1 LKQKKPHKSSAQKLA
16 NLILLA
22 SMMIFLISYPYHKT
36 FWGGLV
42 FSFASAAL
50 VGGIAD
56 WFAIKSFFTK
66 PLGISWPDALFKTE
80 MIPKNR
86 EEVISVIVDI
96 VQDKVITKP
105 ALTQKIKEV
114 GISNLLIDYIV
125 EHRILNSTADE
136 VLAKLNF
143 SSIQENQETFRRLG
157 RRLVARNKDEIYKA
171 IHHIFDWSVNK
182 GYMHRILSSFAKELQ
197 KLLKLPG
204 VYDKFTVL
212 FKGAMHR
219 CHRNVIL
226 KGFLRSI
233 SIFKDIP
240 KLLLEQT
247 DKGLESVKDPKFLEN
262 QNFIDLIQ
270 QNQRTINVSILIGL
284 RNMISNVDFKALY
297 NEFAPKMLE
306 TSATNSGIHR
316 IANTGIELFN
326 SKLKEDMILR
336 EKITV
341 KLDLMLSDFLYEKIE
356 YIIKNKLKEYSNEM
370 LTEEIYNS
378 VGEDLNM
385 VRFNGSLVGG
395 AVGIITFI
403 IMYIAG

>member
-1 LKQKKPHKSSAQKLA
+1 MKQRKPYKLSAQKLA
-16 NLILLA
+16 NLILFIA
-22 SMMIFLISYPYHKT
+22 MMLFLISYPFNKT

-66 PLGISWPDALFKTE
+66 PLGISWPDAIFKTE

-96 VQDKVITKP
+96 VQDKVITKD

-114 GISNLLIDYIV
+114 GISNLLIDYV
-125 EHRILNSTADE
+125 TEHKILNNTAE
-136 VLAKLNF
+136 EIVGKINF
-143 SSIQENQETFRRLG
+143 SSIKENQEYFRSLA
-157 RRLVARNKDEIYKA
+157 RRFVGQNKDEIYKA
-171 IHHIFDWSVNK
+171 IHHIFDLAMNK
-182 GYMHRILSSFAKELQ
+182 GYMHNILSSLAKELQ

-204 VYDKFTVL
+204 VYDKFAVL

-219 CHRNVIL
+219 CQRNIIL

-233 SIFKDIP
+233 AIFKDIP
-240 KLLLEQT
+240 KLLLEQA
-247 DKGLESVKDPKFLEN
+247 DGGLESVKDPKFMEN
-262 QNFIDLIQ
+262 QDFINFIK
-270 QNQRTINVSILIGL
+270 QNQRSVNYSVLMAL
-284 RNMISNVDFKALY
+284 RNMISHVDFVELY
-297 NEFAPKMLE
+297 HEFAPKSLE
-306 TSATNSGIHR
+306 DNPAKSGIYRIANSGIDTLNNR
-316 IANTGIELFN
+316 
-326 SKLKEDMILR
+326 LKEDIELR
-336 EKITV
+336 EKIVV
-341 KLDLMLSDFLYEKIE
+341 KLDVLLSNFLYEKIE

-378 VGEDLNM
+378 VGENLNM
-385 VRFNGSLVGG
+385 VRFTGSFVGG
-395 AVGIITFI
+395 TVGIITFL